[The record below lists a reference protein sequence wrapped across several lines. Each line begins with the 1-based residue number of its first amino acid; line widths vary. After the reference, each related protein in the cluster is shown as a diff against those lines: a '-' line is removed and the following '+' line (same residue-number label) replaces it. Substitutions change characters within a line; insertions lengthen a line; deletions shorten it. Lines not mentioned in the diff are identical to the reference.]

1 MGGQVKNNN
10 NKYSIFTHVDDNC
23 MNYAEHTILSLT
35 LSSKL
40 FIGSIKAFI
49 HAFIP
54 NFYKTSSSDVVNEL
68 QNIINNAGCHKVTD

>member
-54 NFYKTSSSDVVNEL
+54 NAYTSSSSDLVKEL
-68 QNIINNAGCHKVTD
+68 DAIISSAGCNKIKD